1 MGRVRQRGGVRP
13 TAQRVRA
20 ALFNSLGARVQDAD
34 VLDLYAGTGA
44 LGLEALSHGARA
56 VVFVERDPRLVS
68 QIRERVRA
76 EAWQERAQVW
86 RAHVRSALRDL
97 AEGGRR
103 FDLILLDPPYGRGL
117 LQETLD
123 ALAAGALLRPGTR
136 IVAEGHWREEPRT
149 PPGLVCVRAAR
160 YGETGLWEFGVQQE
174 FGGSRKEE
182 ADRDD
187 GNLPGEF

>member
-1 MGRVRQRGGVRP
+1 MGRARKPGGVRP
-13 TAQRVRA
+13 TTHRVRD
-20 ALFNSLGARVQDAD
+20 ALFNSLGGWVENAE

-44 LGLEALSHGARA
+44 LGLEALSRGARA

-76 EAWQERAQVW
+76 EGWQARAQVW
-86 RAHVRSALRDL
+86 RAQVQSALRDL

-117 LQETLD
+117 LQETLA

-136 IVAEGHWREEPRT
+136 IIAEGHWREGPRT
-149 PPGLVCVRAAR
+149 PPGLVCVRDAR

-174 FGGSRKEE
+174 SGGDRTEE
-182 ADRDD
+182 ASRED
-187 GNLPGEF
+187 GDLPGQF

>member
-1 MGRVRQRGGVRP
+1 MGRARQRGGVRP
-13 TAQRVRA
+13 TAHRVRD
-20 ALFNSLGARVQDAD
+20 ALFNSLGARVEDAE

-44 LGLEALSHGARA
+44 LGLEALFRGARA
-56 VVFVERDPRLVS
+56 VVFVERDPRLVA

-76 EAWQERAQVW
+76 EGWQERAQVW
-86 RAHVRSALRDL
+86 RAQVRNALRDL

-136 IVAEGHWREEPRT
+136 LVAEGHWREEPHT
-149 PPGLVCVRAAR
+149 PPGFVCVRAAR
-160 YGETGLWEFGVQQE
+160 YGETGLWEFAAQQDT
-174 FGGSRKEE
+174 GGARTEE

-187 GNLPGEF
+187 GDLPGEF